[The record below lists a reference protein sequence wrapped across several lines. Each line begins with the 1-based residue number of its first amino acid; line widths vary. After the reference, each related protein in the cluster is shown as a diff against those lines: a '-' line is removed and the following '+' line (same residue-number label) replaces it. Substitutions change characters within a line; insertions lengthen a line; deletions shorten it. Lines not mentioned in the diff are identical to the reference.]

1 MEPSVVCLGITDA
14 GRCCFDKTTASL
26 AGCCGA
32 ITSSY
37 IFQKY
42 RALGHLARKWKF
54 RKKTKKKLVICRSR
68 LVFMITGSFQRF
80 AQPRQLRLS
89 WFRSPVMMPGVLNIS
104 RLIFFLSILLIS
116 PERDQL
122 WTRRRIKLKLLGA
135 CCHGRLKLPHYS
147 LHAASYN
154 RAVIQQAPQH

>member
-14 GRCCFDKTTASL
+14 GRCCFDKTTASI
-26 AGCCGA
+26 AGCCGG

-37 IFQKY
+37 IFQKH

-54 RKKTKKKLVICRSR
+54 RKKKKLVICRSR

-80 AQPRQLRLS
+80 A

-122 WTRRRIKLKLLGA
+122 WTRRRIKLKLLWA
-135 CCHGRLKLPHYS
+135 CCHSRLKLPHYS

-154 RAVIQQAPQH
+154 RAVIQHAPQH